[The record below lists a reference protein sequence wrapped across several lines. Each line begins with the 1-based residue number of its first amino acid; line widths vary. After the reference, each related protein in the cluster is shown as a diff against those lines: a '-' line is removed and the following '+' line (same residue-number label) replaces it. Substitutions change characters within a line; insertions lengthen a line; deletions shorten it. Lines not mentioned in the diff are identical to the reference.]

1 MKKLLAIAISAAALS
16 AMAETVTGSNE
27 IGTLEITSTHKKTV
41 VAVPFNT
48 LGTDAT
54 SIKPSDL
61 VLNTNLV
68 EGDQIY
74 VFGYDANGKGS
85 YKGWVLDN
93 SAAWTAV
100 DNSEVGSDGTP
111 KRSKADGNTTVPLGS
126 GFWLVRNSSY
136 VEGTSFKF
144 YIYGQYTNVTSTIT
158 ANAYNLIANP
168 KSTAVTFNF
177 DGAKGD
183 YLIVPNGEKPKRY
196 EYDGSK
202 WYTKGSNAGPVVQP
216 GQGFWYVSAGGGS
229 GSYAW

>member
-48 LGTDAT
+48 LGADAT

-61 VLNTNLV
+61 ILTTNLTA
-68 EGDQIY
+68 GDQLY
-74 VFGYDANGKGS
+74 VYQNGA

-93 SAAWTAV
+93 SEWEAV
-100 DNSEVGSDGTP
+100 DSAMASSDGTP
-111 KRSKADGNTTVPLGS
+111 TLNPPDVNTTVPLGS

-136 VEGTSFKF
+136 VEGTPFTF
-144 YIYGQYTNVTSTIT
+144 YIYGQYAANVTSTIT

-168 KSTAVTFNF
+168 KSTAVTFKF
-177 DGAKGD
+177 AGAKGD